1 VEPGELGVKQVVA
14 PAKGLSVEAFG
25 PGIHFLAPWRA
36 RIIPVP
42 MRMAV
47 IDLADTASEVT
58 QGAAAD
64 EAVLVPTQDG
74 YRVKVEATVLYR
86 IIDVCAVL
94 TRLGAMRGVRDN
106 LVVAVHS
113 ALEAVRCRSY
123 EHRVAPLSD
132 FTISLRKLEP
142 ECGTAA

>member
-106 LVVAVHS
+106 LVVAVHFS
-113 ALEAVRCRSY
+113 SGSGSLSKLRASSRALE
-123 EHRVAPLSD
+123 
-132 FTISLRKLEP
+132 
-142 ECGTAA
+142 